1 MDELFVDGS
10 NPEAE
15 KNGSNR
21 TGIYDLKTKLTKDI
35 LPLLPILMKI
45 IKINYPTILRLCTN
59 CFKSHCKKLSFE
71 ESFMI
76 GLCVQFYNHEQ
87 KHSQSSSGK

>member
-45 IKINYPTILRLCTN
+45 IKIMHKKIYIL
-59 CFKSHCKKLSFE
+59 
-71 ESFMI
+71 
-76 GLCVQFYNHEQ
+76 
-87 KHSQSSSGK
+87 